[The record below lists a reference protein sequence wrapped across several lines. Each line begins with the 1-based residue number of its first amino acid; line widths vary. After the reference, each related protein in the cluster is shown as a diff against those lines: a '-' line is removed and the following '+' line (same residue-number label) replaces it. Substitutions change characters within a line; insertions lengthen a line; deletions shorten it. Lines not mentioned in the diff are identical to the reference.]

1 MLVATF
7 GATDM
12 LKRFVVLLL
21 FGLIALCGATG
32 VLLEIVATNQL
43 IPPPG
48 TRQVGLLTVSSVP
61 PCDLDRVVHGP
72 CLLPDSEARWL
83 IQLEIQNLLGRRQ
96 EWALYD
102 GGQGSLRVV
111 HR

>member
-1 MLVATF
+1 
-7 GATDM
+7 M

-21 FGLIALCGATG
+21 FGLIALCGAMG
-32 VLLEIVATNQL
+32 VLVEMFATEQL
-43 IPPPG
+43 TPPQV
-48 TRQVGLLTVSSVP
+48 TRQIGILTVSSIP

-96 EWALYD
+96 EWALYG